1 MEENRHYKRNP
12 DFIYREIVDEAVL
25 VPIHQDVADMDCV
38 YTLNEMGAFIW
49 GLIEQPM
56 TQKALKTAILD
67 QYEVDPEIMFADL
80 QQFLDEMISIN
91 ALRMV

>member
-1 MEENRHYKRNP
+1 LEENRHYKRNP

-56 TQKALKTAILD
+56 TQEALKTAILD